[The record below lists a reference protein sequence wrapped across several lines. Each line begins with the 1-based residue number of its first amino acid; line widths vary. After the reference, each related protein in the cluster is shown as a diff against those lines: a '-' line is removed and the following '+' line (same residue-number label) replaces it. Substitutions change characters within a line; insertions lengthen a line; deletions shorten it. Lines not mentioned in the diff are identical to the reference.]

1 MMELQLLSAA
11 AQDLSWVFDGIG
23 TEIICIVVSLVVGS
37 LGGGAIGYR
46 IGVKNRN
53 KQIQKAK
60 DNANQNQIGSV
71 TINNGK

>member
-1 MMELQLLSAA
+1 MELQLLSAT
-11 AQDLSWVFDGIG
+11 AQDLSWIFDGIG

-60 DNANQNQIGSV
+60 DHANQNQIGSV

>member
-1 MMELQLLSAA
+1 MELQLLSAA

>member
-1 MMELQLLSAA
+1 MELQLLSAT
-11 AQDLSWVFDGIG
+11 AQDLSWIFDGIG
-23 TEIICIVVSLVVGS
+23 TEIICIVISLVVGS

>member
-1 MMELQLLSAA
+1 MMELQQLSAT
-11 AQDLSWVFDGIG
+11 AQDISWIFDGIG